1 MMPFLY
7 TDEVIAPGEAILA
20 RAEQA
25 VARERANVRDRV
37 GFLQAGLRLLKGQR
51 EVIRLAVK
59 STRQPGET
67 NKTFAE
73 ACTRF
78 ETHRDAEVKRY
89 GPVGFTQTIPSRL
102 QIKDPRAL
110 DGL

>member
-1 MMPFLY
+1 
-7 TDEVIAPGEAILA
+7 
-20 RAEQA
+20 
-25 VARERANVRDRV
+25 
-37 GFLQAGLRLLKGQR
+37 LKGQR

-59 STRQPGET
+59 NTRQPGET
-67 NKTFAE
+67 DKTFAD

-78 ETHRDAEVKRY
+78 EVLRDETVKRY